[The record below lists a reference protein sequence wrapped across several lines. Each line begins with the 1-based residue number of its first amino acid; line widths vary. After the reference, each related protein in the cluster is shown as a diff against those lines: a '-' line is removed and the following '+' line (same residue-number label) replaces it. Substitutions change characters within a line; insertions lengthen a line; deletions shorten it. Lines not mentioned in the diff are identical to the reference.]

1 MTSHRKRVRSLKECD
16 SSGAR
21 DGDGDGC
28 TSHVHASSILLSSLA
43 RPDWFC
49 GSPSGH
55 AVFDVTFE
63 EIDCASVSITTSL
76 KSERHQARVRND
88 EVFIVHGEFSLMSS
102 GGSGSGG
109 GDGERLT
116 TPISYRVRDHEINEV
131 VDEAHTNMY
140 VCPSGRIIGS
150 EC

>member
-16 SSGAR
+16 GSGAR

-63 EIDCASVSITTSL
+63 EIDCAGVSKTTSL
-76 KSERHQARVRND
+76 KSERNQARVRND
-88 EVFIVHGEFSLMSS
+88 EVFIVHGDLSDLDFY
-102 GGSGSGG
+102 GQAGV
-109 GDGERLT
+109 T
-116 TPISYRVRDHEINEV
+116 V
-131 VDEAHTNMY
+131 VTEWNF
-140 VCPSGRIIGS
+140 
-150 EC
+150 